1 MVSQLHWYFMFH
13 SPKCSPFWFRL
24 WLRMTWQQLESMADD
39 NGCIVTGRVRRGLS
53 LTPRQ
58 GALVR
63 MSITACQDECCSTS
77 LIKYT
82 TQTVHLN
89 HRDQENVARVFFIFL
104 WRWSYVLIIVKNV
117 NQMFVV
123 RYIYVMRSLTI
134 VIIQCISGTIKES
147 SSWILNLLV
156 GYKCTDYN
164 IVFLLYELTGWFW
177 I

>member
-1 MVSQLHWYFMFH
+1 MLFNITDKVHNANRASQ
-13 SPKCSPFWFRL
+13 SQEP
-24 WLRMTWQQLESMADD
+24 
-39 NGCIVTGRVRRGLS
+39 G
-53 LTPRQ
+53 
-58 GALVR
+58 
-63 MSITACQDECCSTS
+63 
-77 LIKYT
+77 KYS
-82 TQTVHLN
+82 
-89 HRDQENVARVFFIFL
+89 AVFFIFL